1 MMNFFN
7 SNSLH
12 FSSDAAQTSAASV
25 EPTFEENTFGFV
37 AGFIVP
43 GLPQP
48 LLAPEKSPAWGRVRA
63 AFQTLKERLDEL
75 KPDVLVIYSTQWPS
89 VLGHQIQ
96 ADPRPQGVHVD
107 HEFHELG
114 TMEYNFPV
122 HVPYAD
128 AYIAAGKDRGLHM
141 RRVCFKGFPIDS
153 GSLVALG
160 LLNPENRIPC
170 ALVSSNMYAD
180 RAETIVLGK
189 SARDAVQ
196 TKKLRAVAIASTALS
211 HRLWTKPV
219 APKDD
224 TISSQKDDEWNRKL
238 LEILAQGR
246 LEDVAQL
253 ARQFAREAHADSKLK
268 ALWWL
273 SAALGS
279 SNDFR
284 GEVLA
289 YEGLYG
295 TGAAVVELRPGGV
308 SRGEQEF
315 DEDDVEFYRGE
326 RSVLTS
332 SSMKTENPK

>member
-1 MMNFFN
+1 MDM
-7 SNSLH
+7 
-12 FSSDAAQTSAASV
+12 V
-25 EPTFEENTFGFV
+25 EELPVGFV

-43 GLPQP
+43 GLPHP
-48 LLAPEKSPAWGRVRA
+48 LLAPDKSHGWARVRQG
-63 AFQTLKERLDEL
+63 FEKLRERLAEIN
-75 KPDVLVIYSTQWPS
+75 PDVLVIYSTQWPS

-107 HEFHELG
+107 HEFHDLG

-122 HVPYAD
+122 HVNYAD
-128 AYIAAGKDRGLHM
+128 AYLQAGQKRGLHM
-141 RRVCFKGFPIDS
+141 RRVCYRGFPIDT

-160 LLNPENRIPC
+160 LLNPDNRIPC
-170 ALVSSNMYAD
+170 TLVSCNMYAD

-189 SARDAVQ
+189 GAADAAKEQ
-196 TKKLRAVAIASTALS
+196 KLRAVAIASTALS
-211 HRLWTKPV
+211 NRLWTRPTV
-219 APKDD
+219 PQNDA
-224 TISSQKDDEWNRKL
+224 ISSQKDDEWNRKL
-238 LEILAQGR
+238 IELLNEGR

-268 ALWWL
+268 AIWWL

-279 SNDFR
+279 SNDFA
-284 GEVLA
+284 GTVHA

-295 TGAAVVELRPGGV
+295 TGAAVVELRPGGS

-326 RSVLTS
+326 RSVLS
-332 SSMKTENPK
+332 SSQETVPGKSRPGEPGAPR

>member
-1 MMNFFN
+1 M
-7 SNSLH
+7 
-12 FSSDAAQTSAASV
+12 DT
-25 EPTFEENTFGFV
+25 NTGFV

-43 GLPQP
+43 NLPHP
-48 LLAPEKSPAWGRVRA
+48 LLAPEQSPAWARIRRGFDELR
-63 AFQTLKERLDEL
+63 ERLAAIN
-75 KPDVLVIYSTQWPS
+75 PDVLVIYSTQWPS

-122 HVPYAD
+122 HVEYAD
-128 AYIAAGKDRGLHM
+128 AYIAAGKKRGLHT
-141 RRVCFKGFPIDS
+141 RRVCYRGFPIDT
-153 GSLVALG
+153 GSLVALA
-160 LLNPENRIPC
+160 LLNPDNRIPC
-170 ALVSSNMYAD
+170 ALVSCNMYAD

-189 SARDAVQ
+189 SAADAV
-196 TKKLRAVAIASTALS
+196 KEKNLRAVAIASTALS
-211 HRLWTKPV
+211 NRLWTRPV
-219 APKDD
+219 APHDD
-224 TISSQKDDEWNRKL
+224 AISSQKDDEWNRKL
-238 LEILAQGR
+238 LELLSAGR

-268 ALWWL
+268 AIWWL

-284 GEVLA
+284 GSVLG
-289 YEGLYG
+289 YEALYG
-295 TGAAVVELRPGGV
+295 TGAAVVELRAGGV
-308 SRGEQEF
+308 SQGEQEF

-332 SSMKTENPK
+332 VKEPEKAQ

>member
-1 MMNFFN
+1 MENLKMEN
-7 SNSLH
+7 L
-12 FSSDAAQTSAASV
+12 
-25 EPTFEENTFGFV
+25 EEHSGGFV

-43 GLPQP
+43 NLPQP
-48 LLAPEKSPAWGRVRA
+48 LLAPEKSPAWARVRA
-63 AFQTLKERLDEL
+63 GFEALRERLAEL
-75 KPDVLVIYSTQWPS
+75 NPDVLVIYSTQWPS

-107 HEFHELG
+107 HEFHDLG

-122 HVPYAD
+122 HVEYAD
-128 AYIAAGKDRGLHM
+128 ACIAAGKKRGLHM
-141 RRVCFKGFPIDS
+141 RRVCYRGFPVDT

-160 LLNPENRIPC
+160 LLNPDNRIPC
-170 ALVSSNMYAD
+170 TLVSCNMYAD

-189 SARDAVQ
+189 SAADAL
-196 TKKLRAVAIASTALS
+196 KEKNLRAVAIASTALS
-211 HRLWTKPV
+211 NRMWTRPV
-219 APKDD
+219 PPAQDAV
-224 TISSQKDDEWNRKL
+224 SSQKDDEWNRKL
-238 LEILAQGR
+238 LELLGLGR

-289 YEGLYG
+289 YEALFG
-295 TGAAVVELRPGGV
+295 TGAAVVELSKGGV
-308 SRGEQEF
+308 SQGEQEF

-332 SSMKTENPK
+332 EKNPQKAQHPTQS

>member
-1 MMNFFN
+1 MTQQQ
-7 SNSLH
+7 L
-12 FSSDAAQTSAASV
+12 
-25 EPTFEENTFGFV
+25 EELTEFGFV

-43 GLPQP
+43 GLPHP
-48 LLAPEKSPAWGRVRA
+48 LLAPEKAAGWGRVHA

-128 AYIAAGKDRGLHM
+128 AYIACGKERGLHT
-141 RRVCFKGFPIDS
+141 RRVCFKGFPIDT

-160 LLNPENRIPC
+160 LLNPDNRIPC
-170 ALVSSNMYAD
+170 TLVSCNMYAD

-189 SARDAVQ
+189 AARDAARNQ
-196 TKKLRAVAIASTALS
+196 KLRAVAIASTALS
-211 HRLWTKPV
+211 NRLWTKPI
-219 APKDD
+219 APNEDS
-224 TISSQKDDEWNRKL
+224 ISSHKDDEWNRKL
-238 LEILAQGR
+238 LEILSQGR

-253 ARQFAREAHADSKLK
+253 ARQFGREAHADSKLK
-268 ALWWL
+268 AIWWL
-273 SAALGS
+273 SAVLGS

-289 YEGLYG
+289 YEALHG

-326 RSVLTS
+326 RSVLSLS
-332 SSMKTENPK
+332 SQVQKTPGKTQPA

>member
-1 MMNFFN
+1 MM
-7 SNSLH
+7 SE
-12 FSSDAAQTSAASV
+12 DIETQAEV
-25 EPTFEENTFGFV
+25 GFV

-48 LLAPEKSPAWGRVRA
+48 LLAPEKSPAWSRLHN
-63 AFQTLKERLDEL
+63 AFAVLKQRLVEIN
-75 KPDVLVIYSTQWPS
+75 PDVLVIYSTQWPS
-89 VLGHQIQ
+89 VLGHQVQ

-107 HEFHELG
+107 YEFHDLG

-122 HVPYAD
+122 HVPYAE
-128 AYIAAGKDRGLHM
+128 AYIAAGKERGLHM
-141 RRVCFKGFPIDS
+141 RRVCFKGFPIDT

-160 LLNPENRIPC
+160 LLNPDNRIPC
-170 ALVSSNMYAD
+170 ALVSCNMYAD

-189 SARDAVQ
+189 AARDAVAKQ
-196 TKKLRAVAIASTALS
+196 KLRGVAIASTALS
-211 HRLWTKPV
+211 NRLWTHAVSPQED
-219 APKDD
+219 A
-224 TISSQKDDEWNRKL
+224 ISSQKDDEWNRKL
-238 LEILAQGR
+238 LEILGQGR

-253 ARQFAREAHADSKLK
+253 ARQFAREAHADSKMK
-268 ALWWL
+268 AIWWL

-289 YEGLYG
+289 YEALYG

-332 SSMKTENPK
+332 SLNSNQVPSK

>member
-1 MMNFFN
+1 
-7 SNSLH
+7 
-12 FSSDAAQTSAASV
+12 
-25 EPTFEENTFGFV
+25 
-37 AGFIVP
+37 
-43 GLPQP
+43 
-48 LLAPEKSPAWGRVRA
+48 LLAPEQSPAWARVRA
-63 AFQTLKERLDEL
+63 GFETLRNRLAEL
-75 KPDVLVIYSTQWPS
+75 NPDVLVIYSTQWPS

-107 HEFHELG
+107 HEFHDLG

-122 HVPYAD
+122 HVEYAD
-128 AYIAAGKDRGLHM
+128 AYIAAGKKRGLHT
-141 RRVCFKGFPIDS
+141 RRVCYRGFPIDT

-160 LLNPENRIPC
+160 LLNPDNRIPC
-170 ALVSSNMYAD
+170 TLVSCNMYAD

-189 SARDAVQ
+189 SAADAL
-196 TKKLRAVAIASTALS
+196 KEKNLRAVAIASTALS
-211 HRLWTKPV
+211 NRMWTRPV
-219 APKDD
+219 PASEDA
-224 TISSQKDDEWNRKL
+224 ISSQKDDEWNRKL
-238 LEILAQGR
+238 LELLGLGR

-289 YEGLYG
+289 YEALFG
-295 TGAAVVELRPGGV
+295 TGAAVVDLSAGGV
-308 SRGEQEF
+308 SQGEQEF

-332 SSMKTENPK
+332 EKDPQKSPHQTQR